1 LINAPD
7 RVLVWQSQ
15 LAANDFPPVC
25 AMTGAPAE
33 TWRKFSF
40 ATAPPWAFWVGGLL
54 VAALMSRRA
63 SGYLPLT
70 RASVQRLRLFTW
82 SFFGIIPLAVIF
94 FVASFFA
101 SSVNNPVWSAVTFLL
116 FVLGVSS
123 IIVFL
128 IGILLARRLFGPT
141 GKVLEPQPGH
151 YESLIELRNV
161 HPNFVTAVQQLQY
174 ARAQSAYSAP
184 SPLQPNWK

>member
-1 LINAPD
+1 LISAPN
-7 RVLVWQSQ
+7 RVLIWQSQ

-40 ATAPPWAFWVGGLL
+40 STAPPWAFWVGGVI

-70 RASVQRLRLFTW
+70 RASVKRLRLFTW
-82 SFFGIIPLAVIF
+82 SFFGLLPLAVIF
-94 FVASFFA
+94 WIASA
-101 SSVNNPVWSAVTFLL
+101 ITSSVNGPVWSAITSLL
-116 FVLGVSS
+116 FVLGIGS
-123 IIVFL
+123 IIVCL
-128 IGILLARRLFGPT
+128 IGIVIARRLFGPT
-141 GKVLEPQPGH
+141 GKIFEPQPGQ

-161 HPNFVTAVQQLQY
+161 HPNFVAAVQQLQY
-174 ARAQSAYSAP
+174 ARAQSAYAAP
-184 SPLQPNWK
+184 SPFQPKWG

>member
-1 LINAPD
+1 M
-7 RVLVWQSQ
+7 LVWQSQ

-70 RASVQRLRLFTW
+70 RASAQKLRLFRW
-82 SFFGIIPLAVIF
+82 SFVGLIPLAVVFWI
-94 FVASFFA
+94 AGA
-101 SSVNNPVWSAVTFLL
+101 LTSSRNDPFWSAIGFLL
-116 FVLGVSS
+116 FMMAAGSVALGV
-123 IIVFL
+123 IWIV
-128 IGILLARRLFGPT
+128 ILRRLFGPT

-161 HPNFVTAVQQLQY
+161 HPKFVIAVQQLQY

-184 SPLQPNWK
+184 SPFMPKWK